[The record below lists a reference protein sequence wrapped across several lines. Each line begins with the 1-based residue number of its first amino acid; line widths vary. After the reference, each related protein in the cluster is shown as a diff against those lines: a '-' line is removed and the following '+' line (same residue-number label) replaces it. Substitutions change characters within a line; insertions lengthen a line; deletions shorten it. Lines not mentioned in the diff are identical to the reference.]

1 MWSALLEERVDRA
14 NLSVTV
20 GPDEW
25 PSTTELGLSADS
37 TFFLTFT
44 PVKCVSLCR
53 MEWNILQ
60 PDPETVSHLQKEF
73 KCSETIAK
81 VLANRG
87 FTSLKEAQPFFNPSL
102 DQLHDPFLMKDMDIA
117 VDRIIAN
124 IKSGKPILVF
134 GDYDVDGTTGAA
146 VLFLG
151 LQTVGGN
158 PITYIPNRETEGYG
172 LSTTGIDCA
181 VESKADLIIT
191 CDCGISAFEEIA
203 YANSHGIDVIITDHH
218 TPGESLPDAYA
229 VLNPKRQDCFYPFKG
244 LCGGGVA
251 FKLISALAKKV
262 DKSFDEISGLLSLIT
277 LGTAADLVPLRDE
290 NRSLVFFGLNQM
302 KSPSSVGLSKLLALA
317 NLSDKV
323 PSVGQLVFGVAPRI
337 NAAGRLGDANRSVHL
352 LTTNDENTARDLAR
366 ELDEENKRRRQIQA
380 AVVEDAIRKVN
391 AEIDLANDK
400 AIVVW
405 GIDWHPGVV
414 GIAASKLK
422 EEFHRPAIVISV
434 NNQSIG
440 TGSARSVKGLDLYSA
455 LTKVKSELEGYGGHP
470 MAAGLTVKEE
480 KLEFFRNAFVKVANE
495 WLSDT
500 ELKPEITLEG
510 ELQLNDISPRLMEF
524 LDKLAPFGPGN
535 MRPKFY
541 AEQVEVS
548 GPPKVIGDGSHIRFT
563 AKQNGSAYNAVGFN
577 LSEHYE
583 DLITGNPV
591 DLAFVVEINEWNNQ
605 RDIQLNVR
613 DIRPSS

>member
-1 MWSALLEERVDRA
+1 MAIRDRTR
-14 NLSVTV
+14 LT
-20 GPDEW
+20 DR
-25 PSTTELGLSADS
+25 LHI
-37 TFFLTFT
+37 FFLTFS
-44 PVKCVSLCR
+44 PILCLSLSC

-60 PDPETVSHLQKEF
+60 PDPELVSHLQKEF
-73 KCSETIAK
+73 KCNEIIARI
-81 VLANRG
+81 LANRG
-87 FTSLKEAQPFFNPSL
+87 FKSLKEAQPFFNPSL
-102 DQLHDPFLMKDMDIA
+102 DQLHDPFLMKDMEIA
-117 VDRIIAN
+117 VDRVITN
-124 IKSGKPILVF
+124 ISSEKPIMVF

-146 VLFLG
+146 LLYLG
-151 LQTVGGN
+151 IQTLGGN

-172 LSTTGIDCA
+172 LSKNGIDTA
-181 VESKADLIIT
+181 KESTADLIIT
-191 CDCGISAFEEIA
+191 CDCGISAFEEID
-203 YANSHGIDVIITDHH
+203 YANSLGIDVIITDHH
-218 TPGESLPDAYA
+218 TPGDSQPDAFA
-229 VLNPKRQDCFYPFKG
+229 VLNPKREDCSYPFKG

-251 FKLISALAKKV
+251 FKLISALAEKV
-262 DKSFDEISGLLSLIT
+262 EISFSEISGLLSLTT
-277 LGTAADLVPLRDE
+277 LGTAADLVPLKDE
-290 NRSLVFFGLNQM
+290 NRSLVHFGLHRM
-302 KSPSSVGLSKLLALA
+302 KSPSSIGLSTLLALA
-317 NLSDKV
+317 NLSDKI

-337 NAAGRLGDANRSVHL
+337 NAAGRLGDANRSVSL
-352 LTTNDENTARDLAR
+352 LTTQDENTARELAR
-366 ELDEENKRRRQIQA
+366 ELDEENKRRRQIQD
-380 AVVEDAIRKVN
+380 AVLENAILKVN
-391 AEIDLANDK
+391 SEIDIANDK

-405 GIDWHPGVV
+405 GNDWHPGVV
-414 GIAASKLK
+414 GIVASKLK